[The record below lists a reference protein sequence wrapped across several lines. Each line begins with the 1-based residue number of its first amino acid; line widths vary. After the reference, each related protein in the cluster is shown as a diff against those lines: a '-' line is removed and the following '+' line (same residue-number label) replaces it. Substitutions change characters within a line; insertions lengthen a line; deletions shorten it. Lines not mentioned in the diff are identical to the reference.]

1 MFDDFCMTCFVVD
14 TCMIYH
20 VSLVRWFEKQRTTE
34 ERHLVYEH
42 RGIMGY
48 TYIIM
53 NIYIYKNRVMIWLLS
68 IYDST
73 KKTIP
78 RAPPVDRGEAR
89 ASRGTTMRTVETRCK
104 SILGSSLEK
113 TGE

>member
-1 MFDDFCMTCFVVD
+1 
-14 TCMIYH
+14 MIYH

-53 NIYIYKNRVMIWLLS
+53 NIYIYINRVMIWLLS

-89 ASRGTTMRTVETRCK
+89 ASRGTTQCERWKQGAKASWEAPWRRLVNNGIFMVN
-104 SILGSSLEK
+104 SG
-113 TGE
+113 